1 MINVARFAKEN
12 GYLRFAEGKGGKGG
26 SGKMTG
32 SGHLNGQVDVTH
44 STRPRSVK
52 HGVSFLDVL
61 TNKTQ
66 AEKEDDVLVLD
77 PAIFSLA
84 NSPGRRA
91 VGRALGF
98 QELNSLKSSLLEA
111 GIGGVSL
118 QYLGGLYVLITLD
131 SEERLSSLLNEKDS
145 WSRWFSLLQPWL
157 GQALPYERPAWINIL
172 GVPLH
177 LVSRT
182 VSDQIGSR
190 YGKVVQSSRFLES
203 DGDLSSNRLGI
214 LLDSG
219 NKVNGLLNLSW
230 QDKRYKVWIIEDN
243 EQWFP
248 DFLDEDEESFAA
260 SSELGDAPESP
271 VIGGGTDKEDEEFF
285 ESPVEETEKPLES
298 FEDVQVPMQKDDFG
312 GGVVPEMEGDKT
324 HGIMV

>member
-1 MINVARFAKEN
+1 
-12 GYLRFAEGKGGKGG
+12 
-26 SGKMTG
+26 MTG
-32 SGHLNGQVDVTH
+32 LGHLNGQVDGTH
-44 STRPRSVK
+44 STGSRSVK

-61 TNKTQ
+61 TNKTH

-77 PAIFSLA
+77 PATFSLA

-98 QELNSLKSSLLEA
+98 HELNSLKSSLSEA
-111 GIGGVSL
+111 GFGGVSF
-118 QYLGGLYVLITLD
+118 QYLGGLYVLISMD

-145 WSRWFSLLQPWL
+145 WSRWFSLLQPWV
-157 GQALPYERPAWINIL
+157 GQALPYERLAWINIL
-172 GVPLH
+172 GVPPH
-177 LVSRT
+177 LVSRA
-182 VSDQIGSR
+182 VFDQIGSR

-203 DGDLSSNRLGI
+203 DGDLSSDRLGI

-219 NKVNGLLNLSW
+219 NTVNGLLNLSW
-230 QDKRYKVWIIEDN
+230 QDKKYKVWIIEDN

-248 DFLDEDEESFAA
+248 NFLDEDEESLAA
-260 SSELGDAPESP
+260 SSELGAAPESP

-285 ESPVEETEKPLES
+285 VSPVEEIEKPLES
-298 FEDVQVPMQKDDFG
+298 FVDVQVPMQKDDFG
-312 GGVVPEMEGDKT
+312 GGVVPEMEGDQT